1 MIKIKEKK
9 PSTKKITPYYKLVYN
24 YMIGDANG
32 NTSEEIKVSVENPFI
47 ERYVTLLNKLKPLKG
62 HWGVVFRENDLYKYM
77 EEKQITKEDY
87 DFLNRLMFE
96 EYELEEDNTFIVEKK
111 DEKFSDGFFYGVRG
125 ETEWSFLVFEGIDL
139 FYYDENGVKHKTY
152 FAKK

>member
-1 MIKIKEKK
+1 
-9 PSTKKITPYYKLVYN
+9 
-24 YMIGDANG
+24 
-32 NTSEEIKVSVENPFI
+32 
-47 ERYVTLLNKLKPLKG
+47 
-62 HWGVVFRENDLYKYM
+62 M

-111 DEKFSDGFFYGVRG
+111 DEKFADGFFYGVRG